1 MRTNSMKTTN
11 NNKGLTIIELLI
23 TISVGSMVI
32 IMLMNIL
39 SSTLLTRN
47 IVEHENRLKSE
58 AYMISEFLQE
68 TIFDLGVRSLV
79 EEIGDDHEQGDT
91 HQVLILR
98 QEYEIRKSRNSGV
111 IYRDYS
117 QRNAFVLHHDKNE
130 EALYYGP
137 LEAFNLEGDDIGFT
151 NRANYRIN
159 SPNVAVE
166 ALNLTEGTQDTSIDH
181 LCLLEGEFR
190 REESDDEDEDETRNV
205 TRCASAI
212 IELNLQL
219 SFRIEDN
226 PVFKPQSFYSTI
238 VF

>member
-1 MRTNSMKTTN
+1 MKIPATTAKN
-11 NNKGLTIIELLI
+11 QRGITIVELLI

-68 TIFDLGVRSLV
+68 TIFDLGVRSIV
-79 EEIGDDHEQGDT
+79 EEIGDDHALGDE
-91 HQVLILR
+91 HQVLVLR
-98 QEYEIRKSRNSGV
+98 QEYEIRKSQNSGI

-137 LEAFNLEGDDIGFT
+137 LETFNLEGDDIGFT

-166 ALNLTEGTQDTSIDH
+166 SLSLENESENTSLDY

-190 REESDDEDEDETRNV
+190 REESDDEDETRNV